1 MAHWSERLK
10 QLMVEKGWGT
20 VVLARRS
27 GVDAESIYKYRRGLT
42 DAPRG
47 RTLDKLAEALG
58 VTAAYLEYGVSN
70 EKNVSQSVAPQRLPC
85 HSMPVVRP
93 TKLYDLWG
101 RGSAV
106 IEENA
111 LFFEP
116 RTGDVGPSA
125 FGLVVDNDAMAPV
138 IPHGATLVVDP
149 DAPLAPGAYVVAMST
164 QLRAVIVRRLRMPS
178 PAAYPIELRA
188 ENADHPDVTLR
199 SEADGMVIGRA
210 VRVIHTI

>member
-1 MAHWSERLK
+1 
-10 QLMVEKGWGT
+10 
-20 VVLARRS
+20 
-27 GVDAESIYKYRRGLT
+27 
-42 DAPRG
+42 
-47 RTLDKLAEALG
+47 
-58 VTAAYLEYGVSN
+58 
-70 EKNVSQSVAPQRLPC
+70 
-85 HSMPVVRP
+85 
-93 TKLYDLWG
+93 
-101 RGSAV
+101 V